1 MIVAGAQV
9 HGCGVLSR
17 QLLALQGKE
26 GEAAILAAVRLE
38 GKDGKSRGNDVERVR
53 DMQKV
58 S

>member
-1 MIVAGAQV
+1 MIVAGARV

-26 GEAAILAAVRLE
+26 GEAAVGLE
-38 GKDGKSRGNDVERVR
+38 GKDGKSRGNDGERVR